1 MFKFCGS
8 TKSDEFRVTAT
19 RSTNMDWDKILL
31 GQFGWTYS
39 IGVKFENLAQMV
51 FELQLQL
58 QFGFST
64 WHNYGA
70 NA

>member
-1 MFKFCGS
+1 MFKFCGL
-8 TKSDEFRVTAT
+8 TKLDKFRVTAT
-19 RSTNMDWDKILL
+19 RSTNMDRDKILL

-39 IGVKFENLAQMV
+39 IGAKLENLAQMV
-51 FELQLQL
+51 SELQLQL

-64 WHNYGA
+64 WHKYGA